1 MLVKS
6 TAIQRLLR
14 ENPMLGERRFGLPY
28 VGARLDKEE
37 FNPTVQEIANAID
50 FYGFEVRDK
59 DIVSKKDIDLGGGNP
74 MKYKPY
80 PPSIDEMIKSLQ
92 KGNMYK
98 YPYTEGDD
106 EIRKELLEY
115 IEQEGFINTEPYNY
129 DDIDNKGLSIHNIT
143 FLPSTSITFNI
154 IVNIISKPGDVI
166 LIPGPSYGL
175 FTIRAERAGAEV
187 EILPLEKEDDFLVNP
202 QKLANTIDEINYS
215 LQRVYN
221 RRHGYV
227 PRVVAFLNAN
237 PNNPTGRVMGE
248 KDTKLLTEISQ
259 VCLDRGVFV
268 IDDMVYRDIS
278 YDEKN
283 IAKPI
288 ASIPGM
294 FRNTITLFGL
304 SKSYGMASLRAGFLI
319 ADEII
324 IREVINRIFQEM
336 DSSPDIVGRALVG
349 AFNARKERYEEY
361 NTYFKPLRKAYQFRY
376 NILKAFI
383 TGIDSIEN
391 KRIKENV
398 LKTITKYIKDEKK
411 LHTIL
416 RGMPYTKFPEGKN
429 KILEPEAGFFAILD
443 FTDIKGKT
451 FQGNLIRTEKD
462 LLQFFYKTNRLR
474 FLIGQSISWPYTK
487 ELIGRVTFAMEEDE
501 LINALTLMNDSLQQL
516 VLENSYEIRYNRIED
531 QEQMAHIKVDSWNET
546 YKGIIDD
553 EYLASLDYQIQTDR
567 YIESFDEYK
576 YNVLV
581 ACEKKTNKIIG
592 YSCFST
598 NENEFVDN
606 TDCELVSLYLAPGYT
621 GKGIGK
627 SLFRETIKILKGYN
641 KRNMLVWCIKENKN
655 AIKFYQKLGGNK
667 IAEKFAK
674 IGSRVYPEYGFLFD
688 INKFEN

>member
-28 VGARLDKEE
+28 VGARLDKEQ
-37 FNPTVQEIANAID
+37 FNPTVQDIADAID
-50 FYGFEVRDK
+50 FYGYEVRDS
-59 DIVSKKDIDLGGGNP
+59 DIVTKKDIDLGGGNP
-74 MKYKPY
+74 MKCDPFPLSVK
-80 PPSIDEMIKSLQ
+80 EMINSLE
-92 KGNMYK
+92 KGDMFK

-106 EIRKELLEY
+106 TIRKELLEY
-115 IEQEGFINTEPYNY
+115 IEQEGFINTEPYDY
-129 DDIDNKGLSIHNIT
+129 EDIDDKGLSIHNIT

-154 IVNIISKPGDVI
+154 IINIISKPGDVI

-202 QKLANTIDEINYS
+202 EKLAKTIDEINHS

-237 PNNPTGRVMGE
+237 PNNPTGKVMGE
-248 KDTKLLTEISQ
+248 KETELLTQISQ

-268 IDDMVYRDIS
+268 IDDMVYRDVS
-278 YDEKN
+278 YDENN

-288 ASIPGM
+288 ATIPGM
-294 FRNTITLFGL
+294 FRNTISLFGL

-349 AFNARKERYEEY
+349 AFNARPERQNIYNEY
-361 NTYFKPLRKAYQFRY
+361 FTNLRNTYQFRY
-376 NILKAFI
+376 NILKAFVE
-383 TGIDSIEN
+383 GIDSITDAST
-391 KRIKENV
+391 KEKV
-398 LKTITKYIKDEKK
+398 LESITKYTENEKTLK
-411 LHTIL
+411 NIL
-416 RGMPYTKFPEGKN
+416 KGMPYTKFPKGK
-429 KILEPEAGFFAILD
+429 KSLEPEAGFFAILD
-443 FTDIKGKT
+443 FTEAKGKT
-451 FQGNLIRTEKD
+451 FRGNLIRTEKD
-462 LLQFFYKTNRLR
+462 LVEFFYRTNRLR

-487 ELIGRVTFAMEEDE
+487 ELIGRVTFAMEEKE

-546 YKGIIDD
+546 YNGIIDAD
-553 EYLASLDYQIQTDR
+553 YLASLDYQIQTDR

-576 YNVLV
+576 YSVLV
-581 ACEKKTNKIIG
+581 AIEKETNKVIG

-598 NENEFVDN
+598 TQNEFVESS
-606 TDCELVSLYLAPGYT
+606 DCELVSLYLAPGYT
-621 GKGIGK
+621 GKGVGK
-627 SLFRETIKILKGYN
+627 SLFRETVKILKGYN

-655 AIKFYQKLGGNK
+655 AIKFYQKLGGIK
-667 IAEKFAK
+667 HTEKFAK
-674 IGSRVYPEYGFLFD
+674 IGSRVYPEYGFMFD
-688 INKFEN
+688 ITKFEK